1 MKIKANFR
9 ILLLFGI
16 FMISGVVCN
25 TALAQIPSGTGVSVK
40 IETPVDSTNLLAG
53 DLTIYGTSSDDDTTK
68 CQVYA
73 DWNDLKPMQNVSAN
87 GPKGISDFSKWSFT
101 YTSNYH
107 NIVEGQNELTSKI
120 TCYDSGQN
128 ASSKS
133 YSINV
138 TGTQAM
144 SKNSNDT
151 LQQTNGDTVPE
162 SNNILSVKSNNN
174 NNNDLNN
181 AVQQTNKE
189 NISNTDTESTN
200 VDTDIEA
207 TNVDTDIEAT
217 NVDTDTES
225 TNVDTDT
232 ESTNVDTDT
241 ESTNILPIK
250 SNNTDSTPQQTNED
264 TDSEANN
271 ILPVENNKSNSG
283 TYKILPL
290 YSGSDEKST
299 KSASSEGSD
308 GTNLGS
314 AGTVESED
322 GYNSKAIDNTNTG
335 TFATFG
341 SQQEGQTEA
350 NTSPMSGSEISE
362 GTDQSGVDSNTNSYF
377 TYEPDLGEDQESSNN
392 YDHTTNTPG
401 SDNSV
406 SNFDDEGNSIFGLK
420 FNHLHKSIDTKLEQ
434 KIEKL
439 EDKIADRVHLFD
451 LIG

>member
-1 MKIKANFR
+1 MKIKANFS

-25 TALAQIPSGTGVSVK
+25 TALAQIPSGTGVAVK
-40 IETPVDSTNLLAG
+40 IETPVDSTNLPAG
-53 DLTIYGTSSDDDTTK
+53 HLTIYGTSSDDDTTN

-128 ASSKS
+128 ATSKS

-144 SKNSNDT
+144 NKNSNDT
-151 LQQTNGDTVPE
+151 IQQTKGGIVPE
-162 SNNILSVKSNNN
+162 SNNILPVTSNNDI
-174 NNNDLNN
+174 NNDLNN

-189 NISNTDTESTN
+189 NISNTDTEATN
-200 VDTDIEA
+200 VDTDTEA
-207 TNVDTDIEAT
+207 TNVDTDTEAT

-232 ESTNVDTDT
+232 EATNVDTNA

-250 SNNTDSTPQQTNED
+250 SNSTDSTPQQTNED

-271 ILPVENNKSNSG
+271 ILPVENNKSDNG

-290 YSGSDEKST
+290 YSESNEKST
-299 KSASSEGSD
+299 KSSSSEGSD

-314 AGTVESED
+314 TGTFESED

-335 TFATFG
+335 TFTTLG
-341 SQQEGQTEA
+341 SQQKGQTEA

-362 GTDQSGVDSNTNSYF
+362 GTDQSGVDSNTNTFF
-377 TYEPDLGEDQESSNN
+377 TYEADLGEDQESSNN

-406 SNFDDEGNSIFGLK
+406 SNLNDEGNSIFGLK
-420 FNHLHKSIDTKLEQ
+420 FNHLHKSIDTKLEK

>member
-1 MKIKANFR
+1 
-9 ILLLFGI
+9 
-16 FMISGVVCN
+16 MISGVVCN
-25 TALAQIPSGTGVSVK
+25 TALAQIPSGTGVAVK
-40 IETPVDSTNLLAG
+40 IETPVDSTNLPAG
-53 DLTIYGTSSDDDTTK
+53 DLTIYGTSSDDDTTN

-138 TGTQAM
+138 TGTQAV

-200 VDTDIEA
+200 VDTD
-207 TNVDTDIEAT
+207 
-217 NVDTDTES
+217 TES

-232 ESTNVDTDT
+232 EATNVDTNAEATNVDT
-241 ESTNILPIK
+241 NAESTNILPVK
-250 SNNTDSTPQQTNED
+250 SNSTDSTSQQTNED
-264 TDSEANN
+264 TDNETNN

-290 YSGSDEKST
+290 YSESNEKST
-299 KSASSEGSD
+299 KSSSSEGSD

-314 AGTVESED
+314 TGTFESED

-335 TFATFG
+335 TFTSLG
-341 SQQEGQTEA
+341 SQQEGQTET
-350 NTSPMSGSEISE
+350 NTSTMSGSEISE
-362 GTDQSGVDSNTNSYF
+362 GTDQSGVDSNTNTFF

-401 SDNSV
+401 SDNSI

-420 FNHLHKSIDTKLEQ
+420 FNHLHKSTDTELEQ

>member
-25 TALAQIPSGTGVSVK
+25 TALAQIPTGTGVAVK
-40 IETPVDSTNLLAG
+40 IETPVDSTNLPAG

-128 ASSKS
+128 ATSKS

-144 SKNSNDT
+144 NKNSNDT
-151 LQQTNGDTVPE
+151 IQQTKGDIVPE
-162 SNNILSVKSNNN
+162 SNNILPVTSNND

-181 AVQQTNKE
+181 AVQQNNKE
-189 NISNTDTESTN
+189 NISNTDTE
-200 VDTDIEA
+200 
-207 TNVDTDIEAT
+207 AT
-217 NVDTDTES
+217 NVDTDTEATNIDTDTEA
-225 TNVDTDT
+225 TNVDTNA
-232 ESTNVDTDT
+232 EATNVDTNA
-241 ESTNILPIK
+241 EATNMLPIK
-250 SNNTDSTPQQTNED
+250 SNSTDSTPQQTNED
-264 TDSEANN
+264 TDNETDN
-271 ILPVENNKSNSG
+271 ILPVENNKSDNG

-290 YSGSDEKST
+290 YSESNEKST
-299 KSASSEGSD
+299 KSSSSEGSD

-314 AGTVESED
+314 TGTIESED

-335 TFATFG
+335 TFTTLG

-350 NTSPMSGSEISE
+350 NTSPLSGSEISE
-362 GTDQSGVDSNTNSYF
+362 GTDQSGVDSNTNTFF

-401 SDNSV
+401 SDNSI

-420 FNHLHKSIDTKLEQ
+420 FNHLHKSIDTKLDQ